1 MRRPLVASLVLAV
14 IATLAVLAFVRAL
27 IPAHALAATTPPPQ
41 QPGTPPGAPP
51 GGMPP
56 NGMAPGMGAPPGPG
70 GPGGPGGREMAPFD
84 TSMGHADTMVA
95 EMLKRLGDKAKMPA
109 ESVYKNIDILKGM
122 PAGNL
127 PKVMVYGFS
136 RGLGVRCGYC
146 HVRDDFAS
154 DDRPHKKAAREMWK
168 MSLDI
173 NRTYLAQMKSLEDE
187 APIVNCWTCHRSKP
201 KPDETPMR

>member
-1 MRRPLVASLVLAV
+1 
-14 IATLAVLAFVRAL
+14 
-27 IPAHALAATTPPPQ
+27 
-41 QPGTPPGAPP
+41 
-51 GGMPP
+51 
-56 NGMAPGMGAPPGPG
+56 
-70 GPGGPGGREMAPFD
+70 MAPFD
-84 TSMGHADTMVA
+84 TSMGRADTMVA
-95 EMLKRLGDKAKMPA
+95 EMLKRLGDKAKLPA

-146 HVRDDFAS
+146 HVHDDFAS

-168 MSLDI
+168 MSKDI
-173 NRTYLAQMKSLEDE
+173 NAVYLAQMKNLEDE

>member
-1 MRRPLVASLVLAV
+1 MRRPFVASLVLAA
-14 IATLAVLAFVRAL
+14 IATLGGVEFGRAL
-27 IPAHALAATTPPPQ
+27 NPAHALAATTPSPQ
-41 QPGTPPGAPP
+41 QQGPPPGALP
-51 GGMPP
+51 
-56 NGMAPGMGAPPGPG
+56 
-70 GPGGPGGREMAPFD
+70 PGGPGGREMAPFD

-95 EMLKRLGDKAKMPA
+95 EMLKRLGDKAKLPA

-146 HVRDDFAS
+146 HVHDDFAS

-173 NRTYLAQMKSLEDE
+173 NRTYLAQMKNLEDE

-201 KPDETPMR
+201 KPDETQMR

>member
-1 MRRPLVASLVLAV
+1 MRRPFLASLVLAAV
-14 IATLAVLAFVRAL
+14 ATLAVAAFVRAL
-27 IPAHALAATTPPPQ
+27 VPAHALAATTPPPQ
-41 QPGTPPGAPP
+41 QQGPPSGTPP

-56 NGMAPGMGAPPGPG
+56 NGMPPGGPG
-70 GPGGPGGREMAPFD
+70 GPPGPGGREMAPFD

-95 EMLKRLGDKAKMPA
+95 EMLKRLGDKAKLPA

-154 DDRPHKKAAREMWK
+154 DDRPHKKAAREMWR

-173 NRTYLAQMKSLEDE
+173 NRTYLAQMKNLEDE
-187 APIVNCWTCHRSKP
+187 APMVSCWTCHRSNP
-201 KPDETPMR
+201 KPAETPMR

>member
-1 MRRPLVASLVLAV
+1 MRRPLLASLVLAAV
-14 IATLAVLAFVRAL
+14 ATLAGAAFIRAL
-27 IPAHALAATTPPPQ
+27 NPAHALAATTPPTQ
-41 QPGTPPGAPP
+41 QQGPPPGASP
-51 GGMPP
+51 GGPP
-56 NGMAPGMGAPPGPG
+56 QGTGPGGPPPG

-95 EMLKRLGDKAKMPA
+95 EMLKRLGDKAKLPA

-154 DDRPHKKAAREMWK
+154 DDRSHKKAAREMWK
-168 MSLDI
+168 MGLDI
-173 NRTYLAQMKSLEDE
+173 NRTYLAQMKNLEDE